1 MKKWFE
7 RLAAIGCLLGLQACY
22 GLGLDALPGASAADW
37 RLKICEGEPAVQAAE
52 GVRWQ
57 LSEMGAVPEVVTERN
72 LLGRITRYVQPFT
85 AHTVVF
91 ALSIENTSAQTLW
104 LQPEQ
109 MTLHYSE
116 KTEKALDSTFF
127 EANWPTAAVR
137 SPQHMLDRS
146 KAMAEV
152 YRSLLRARPVLPGE
166 SYQGRLAFRRHRFA
180 PQVLQIHDQL
190 LGQKNLNLQFC
201 LTSSPSQP

>member
-1 MKKWFE
+1 M
-7 RLAAIGCLLGLQACY
+7 GLQACY
-22 GLGLDALPGASAADW
+22 SLGLDALPGASAADW
-37 RLKICEGEPAVQAAE
+37 QVKVCEGEATVQAAE

-57 LSEMGAVPEVVTERN
+57 LSEIDTAPEVVTERN

-109 MTLHYSE
+109 MMLQYTE
-116 KTEKALDSTFF
+116 NTEKSLDNTFF
-127 EANWPTAAVR
+127 EASWPAAAVR
-137 SPQHMLDRS
+137 TSRQMLDRS
-146 KAMAEV
+146 QAMAEV

-166 SYQGRLAFRRHRFA
+166 SYQGRLVFRRHRTA
-180 PQVLQIHDQL
+180 PQVLQIQEQR
-190 LGQKNLNLQFC
+190 LGQQHLSLQFC
-201 LTSSPSQP
+201 LQALKPQD